1 VKTLFLLGAG
11 ALAMYL
17 MDRERGPQRR
27 AQLREQLER
36 AKRLVSERAH
46 GGTARAEAD
55 AERASQV
62 YPGAGPIGR

>member
-1 VKTLFLLGAG
+1 MKTLLLLGAG

-17 MDRERGPQRR
+17 MDRELGPQRR

-36 AKRLVSERAH
+36 AKRLVSERTH
-46 GGTARAEAD
+46 GAARAEPD
-55 AERASQV
+55 AEHASQV

>member
-1 VKTLFLLGAG
+1 MKTLLLLGAG

-17 MDRERGPQRR
+17 MDRELGPQRR

-36 AKRLVSERAH
+36 AKRLMSERAH
-46 GGTARAEAD
+46 GGATRAEPD
-55 AERASQV
+55 AEHASQG

>member
-1 VKTLFLLGAG
+1 MKTLLLLGAG

-17 MDRERGPQRR
+17 MDRELGPQRR

-36 AKRLVSERAH
+36 AKRLVRERAQ
-46 GGTARAEAD
+46 GGATRAELD
-55 AERASQV
+55 AEHASPV

>member
-1 VKTLFLLGAG
+1 MKTLLLLGAG

-17 MDRERGPQRR
+17 MDREHGPQRR

-36 AKRLVSERAH
+36 AKRRLSERAH
-46 GGTARAEAD
+46 GGTARAERD
-55 AERASQV
+55 EQASQI

>member
-1 VKTLFLLGAG
+1 MKTLLLLGAG

-17 MDRERGPQRR
+17 MDRELGPQRR

-36 AKRLVSERAH
+36 AKRRLSERAH
-46 GGTARAEAD
+46 GGAVRTERD
-55 AERASQV
+55 AEHASQV